1 MSLDS
6 IVSVSI
12 TTAAA
17 AISREGFGT
26 PMIVGYHA
34 EYADR
39 VRTYTDLAGLVTD
52 GFAVTDPI
60 YLAAQAILSASVKV
74 PQFKVGRRALAF
86 TQTIE
91 LAPQDTTED
100 LVYTGTIDG
109 LTWSYT
115 VQAADTI
122 NLVCVGIKDAVNG
135 LSAGPTA
142 VESPVAPNAVK
153 VVCTAA
159 AADLHAY
166 EDMNDR
172 AVIEIVDVTADPGIA
187 TDLAAIQNVDADWY
201 GLQLDSQS
209 EAEVKAAAAW
219 VETLRK
225 VQAYASQDSDI
236 LDAAVLTDI
245 VSDLQTASYDRTF
258 GLYHPKP
265 MSYPGAAWMGRVLP
279 FDPGSLTW
287 MFKALTGI
295 DTYEL
300 TSTELAA
307 LEGKAGNWYR
317 ELGRVGVTGNGV
329 MASGEFIDI
338 IRGIDWLTARLQ
350 ERIFGVL
357 VNSDKIPFTD
367 PGIAV
372 VEAEVRAQLQEAIGV
387 GLLAANPAP
396 VVTVPKAADVSTSDK
411 TARTLPDVEFSATL
425 AGAIHKVEIT
435 GVVSV

>member
-26 PMIVGYHA
+26 PMIVGYHT

-39 VRTYTDLAGLVTD
+39 VRTYTDLAGLVSD

-74 PQFKVGRRALAF
+74 PQFKVGRRALPY
-86 TQTIE
+86 TQIIHLTPI
-91 LAPQDTTED
+91 DTTED
-100 LVYTGTIDG
+100 FVYTGTVDG
-109 LTWSYT
+109 LTWTYT

-122 NLVCVGIKDAVNG
+122 NLICVGIKDAING
-135 LSAGPTA
+135 LASGPTA
-142 VESPVAPNAVK
+142 AEDPAAPSATK
-153 VVCTAA
+153 VISTAA
-159 AADLHAY
+159 SGVLHAY

-172 AVIEIVDVTADPGIA
+172 ADLEIVDVTADPGIA

-225 VQAYASQDSDI
+225 VQVYASQDSDI

-258 GLYHPKP
+258 GGYHPKP
-265 MSYPGAAWMGRVLP
+265 MSYPGAAWMGEVFP
-279 FDPGSLTW
+279 KDPGSATW
-287 MFKALTGI
+287 MFKTLTGI

-317 ELGRVGVTGNGV
+317 ELGGVGITGNGIV
-329 MASGEFIDI
+329 ASGEFIDI

-387 GLLAANPAP
+387 GLIAADPAP
-396 VVTVPKAADVSTSDK
+396 VVTVPKASDVSTANK
-411 TARTLPDVEFSATL
+411 TARTLPSVEFSATL
-425 AGAIHKVEIT
+425 AGAIHLVEIT